1 MLVTLNLDR
10 KGRDT
15 LQRQIVAQMRD
26 AILSKRLPPGAE
38 LPASRAL
45 AAAYGIS
52 RNTVLQAYQWLA
64 AEGYIETQRSA
75 RTIVSEHLPEECLRV
90 DRGTPLSGQAGSHSA
105 QRAPVVF
112 RGERPILA
120 DAPSVRKKIDFWP
133 GRPNSSLVPTRLLR
147 KLAQV
152 GRMANVGRALSEY
165 GDPLGMPQ
173 LRQAIAQHLEDARG
187 LRTSTEQ
194 VVITS
199 GIQEALNVIS
209 RLFLA
214 PGSEVVVENPCYRSA
229 ALVFESYGA
238 TLFPLDVDAHGPQ
251 FDRISETSAP
261 FAYVTPSH
269 QFPTGVTMTLE
280 RRLRLLEWAKDSG
293 AYVVEDDYDSDY
305 RYAGPPLTALAG
317 LDAAESVIY
326 LGTFSKSIGAGFRT
340 GFMVVPPQLVEPVRT
355 LKTLLNFGHPW
366 IEQYLLA
373 EFLSTRSYQQHL
385 RRIRRSYARVRDCLL
400 QELSRAFGKVDL
412 WGADCGMHIMWR
424 LPPDF
429 PDPAAFV
436 AATARRGVR
445 LHTLESGGAYDFG
458 SSYVRDSLLL
468 GYSSLSEQEIKTAV
482 QAMVLAF
489 DELAGADPGENE
501 PSRLRN
507 ARSSRRPGRTIA
519 TPAETSGGETH
530 GVRNQ

>member
-1 MLVTLNLDR
+1 
-10 KGRDT
+10 
-15 LQRQIVAQMRD
+15 
-26 AILSKRLPPGAE
+26 
-38 LPASRAL
+38 
-45 AAAYGIS
+45 
-52 RNTVLQAYQWLA
+52 
-64 AEGYIETQRSA
+64 
-75 RTIVSEHLPEECLRV
+75 
-90 DRGTPLSGQAGSHSA
+90 
-105 QRAPVVF
+105 
-112 RGERPILA
+112 
-120 DAPSVRKKIDFWP
+120 
-133 GRPNSSLVPTRLLR
+133 
-147 KLAQV
+147 
-152 GRMANVGRALSEY
+152 
-165 GDPLGMPQ
+165 
-173 LRQAIAQHLEDARG
+173 
-187 LRTSTEQ
+187 
-194 VVITS
+194 
-199 GIQEALNVIS
+199 
-209 RLFLA
+209 
-214 PGSEVVVENPCYRSA
+214 
-229 ALVFESYGA
+229 
-238 TLFPLDVDAHGPQ
+238 
-251 FDRISETSAP
+251 
-261 FAYVTPSH
+261 
-269 QFPTGVTMTLE
+269 
-280 RRLRLLEWAKDSG
+280 
-293 AYVVEDDYDSDY
+293 VVEDDYDSDY